1 MRRLI
6 WDVSFRI
13 GIDQIDK
20 QHKHL
25 FTISNELMETHS
37 QMKDEQKVVTA
48 LKNLKEYI
56 STHFTDEEATMRKY
70 NYPLL
75 NEHISKHKEIVLS
88 IQDTIKKSAT
98 APVLKKNLEELLL
111 AWVSN
116 HILIEDI
123 RFAEWAKT
131 NKLL

>member
-1 MRRLI
+1 MRKLI

-13 GIDQIDK
+13 GIEQIDK

-25 FTISNELMETHS
+25 FDISNELMETQS
-37 QMKDEQKVVTA
+37 LTKDEQKVVNA

-56 STHFTDEEATMRKY
+56 TTHFNDEESAMRKY

-75 NEHISKHKEIVLS
+75 NDHISKHREIVLS
-88 IQDTIKKSAT
+88 IQETIKKSAT

-116 HILIEDI
+116 HILKEDI
-123 RFAEWAKT
+123 RFSEWSRA